1 MVSIVIM
8 PRNPTGP
15 SNFALMSRLLAH
27 AVFWITFIANIS
39 MAHADDVHV
48 AVAANFTAVIKTLTP
63 LYEQQTGNKLIASFG
78 ATGQLYAQVKNGA
91 PFDVFL
97 SADDSAPK
105 KLIAEGDAITD
116 SYFIYARGRLAL
128 WSGTRGYV
136 DDRGAV
142 LQSNRFNKIAIA
154 NPKTAP
160 YGKAAIETL
169 TALKL
174 LDQLQPKFITGENI
188 SQTQQFIA
196 SGNVPLGFIA
206 LAQVKALAADDR
218 GSYWIVPSNLY
229 QPIDQAAVQLQRA
242 ANSAAAK
249 SFLDFLRS
257 PAAAAVIRELGYEV
271 SDTSSAR

>member
-105 KLIAEGDAITD
+105 KLIAEGDAIAD

-142 LQSNRFNKIAIA
+142 LQSNRFSKIAIA

-196 SGNVPLGFIA
+196 SGNVPLGFVA
-206 LAQVKALAADDR
+206 LAQVKALAVDDR
-218 GSYWIVPSNLY
+218 GSYWIVPSNLH

>member
-196 SGNVPLGFIA
+196 SGNVPLGFVA

-218 GSYWIVPSNLY
+218 GSYWIVPSNLH